1 MNEQLPDVDVI
12 MLHRDLVRAPSFA
25 LPQGYHMRPYRSGD
39 LDTWLRIQAT
49 DPFFTPTAETFAV
62 ALPGNDAYR
71 AERVMFL
78 IGPEG
83 AEIGNI
89 TAWNT
94 AEFTGEDIGQVC
106 WVALVPEARGRGL
119 GKPLLSAACASL
131 LERGYTQAFVDTNM
145 RRIPALNLYLQ
156 FGFEPLLRDEEEQ
169 TAWRAI
175 TPHLKSA

>member
-1 MNEQLPDVDVI
+1 MHGQLPDVDVI
-12 MLHRDLVRAPSFA
+12 MLHRDLGRAPSFA
-25 LPQGYHMRPYRSGD
+25 LPQGYHMRPYQAGD

-49 DPFFTPTAETFAV
+49 DPFFAPTAETFAE
-62 ALPGNDAYR
+62 ALPGDDAYR

-78 IGPEG
+78 VGPEG

-94 AEFTGEDIGQVC
+94 AQFTGEDIGQVC

-119 GKPLLSAACASL
+119 GKPLLSAACATL
-131 LERGYTQAFVDTNM
+131 RERGYTQAFVDTNM

-169 TAWRAI
+169 AAWRAVA
-175 TPHLKSA
+175 PYLKPA